1 MDFDKAVS
9 NISSKCVYI
18 NFRSFTNRLL
28 SHLPGHLQHNMLIDV
43 HAQANKSLKSDEILT
58 LMDCLFKFLNHF
70 KILEEIAAHSQS
82 ISTFRN
88 KHTHRTFPKTE
99 KILLWFQ
106 QQTKN
111 DQRPIQVCGSVSIF
125 ENLWLR
131 VARIVI
137 IVTLHDPKKPL
148 WSLFEAI
155 AGHET
160 LFGTHNN
167 NNKSRQIVLRCQ
179 AHRDPLYSKKFQPL
193 EFRIYWIWEWSSLC
207 RSSFSASDWIFR

>member
-82 ISTFRN
+82 ISTFTH
-88 KHTHRTFPKTE
+88 KHTHTAHFR
-99 KILLWFQ
+99 
-106 QQTKN
+106 
-111 DQRPIQVCGSVSIF
+111 R
-125 ENLWLR
+125 LR
-131 VARIVI
+131 KFFY
-137 IVTLHDPKKPL
+137 D
-148 WSLFEAI
+148 F
-155 AGHET
+155 
-160 LFGTHNN
+160 
-167 NNKSRQIVLRCQ
+167 NNKRKMTK
-179 AHRDPLYSKKFQPL
+179 DPFKSAVRYQFSKT
-193 EFRIYWIWEWSSLC
+193 
-207 RSSFSASDWIFR
+207 SD

>member
-82 ISTFRN
+82 ISTFTH
-88 KHTHRTFPKTE
+88 KYTHTPHISEDWENSFMISTTNEKWPKTHSSLRFGINFRKPLTESSTNRDYSNTSWSE
-99 KILLWFQ
+99 KTTVIAIWSDSWTWNSFRNSQ
-106 QQTKN
+106 Q
-111 DQRPIQVCGSVSIF
+111 
-125 ENLWLR
+125 
-131 VARIVI
+131 
-137 IVTLHDPKKPL
+137 PKKPSNRAAL
-148 WSLFEAI
+148 PSSPRS
-155 AGHET
+155 T
-160 LFGTHNN
+160 LFQEVST
-167 NNKSRQIVLRCQ
+167 
-179 AHRDPLYSKKFQPL
+179 
-193 EFRIYWIWEWSSLC
+193 FRV
-207 RSSFSASDWIFR
+207 